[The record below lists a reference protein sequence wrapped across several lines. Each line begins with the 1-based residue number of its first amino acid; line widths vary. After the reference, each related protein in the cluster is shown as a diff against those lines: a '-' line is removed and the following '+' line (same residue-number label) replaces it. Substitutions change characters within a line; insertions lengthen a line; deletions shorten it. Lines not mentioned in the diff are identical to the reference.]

1 MFLSIKDDFRAIKPY
16 IIPIR
21 NKIRF
26 FIPYKW
32 WSIVCVFRQ
41 RADTSEIVDLY
52 TAGADDIVSIVGAA
66 PNPFNITAE
75 DEDNEFQ
82 EEDMTTG

>member
-1 MFLSIKDDFRAIKPY
+1 M
-16 IIPIR
+16 IR
-21 NKIRF
+21 R
-26 FIPYKW
+26 
-32 WSIVCVFRQ
+32 IVCVVRQ

-82 EEDMTTG
+82 EEDMATG